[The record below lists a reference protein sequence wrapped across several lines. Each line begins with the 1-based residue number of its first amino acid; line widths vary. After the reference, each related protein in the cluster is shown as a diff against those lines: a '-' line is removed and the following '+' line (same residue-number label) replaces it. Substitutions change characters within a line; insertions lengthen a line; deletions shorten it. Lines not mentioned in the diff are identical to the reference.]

1 MRNLRRQQKKHRI
14 NTKDR
19 FISVLKGDS
28 TSKDSSPSWFQ
39 RRELFFPLIMIF
51 VFFMIAF
58 VVKILITV
66 QNLPDESLTDRP
78 EINEI
83 NNKNIPPTPDST
95 DSEEEMDYEEAKK
108 IFGNS

>member
-1 MRNLRRQQKKHRI
+1 MKNLRRIEKKHRI

-19 FISVLKGDS
+19 FISVLKGDLA
-28 TSKDSSPSWFQ
+28 SKDKSPSWFQ
-39 RRELFFPLIMIF
+39 RRELFFPLIIIF
-51 VFFMIAF
+51 VFLMIAF

-66 QNLPDESLTDRP
+66 QNLPDESYIQKP
-78 EINEI
+78 EII
-83 NNKNIPPTPDST
+83 QKNISPTYDSS

>member
-1 MRNLRRQQKKHRI
+1 MKNIRRQEKKHRI

-28 TSKDSSPSWFQ
+28 PSKEYSPSWFQ
-39 RRELFFPLIMIF
+39 RRELFFPLIIIF

-58 VVKILITV
+58 VVKILVTV
-66 QNLPDESLTDRP
+66 QNLPDESSIPKP
-78 EINEI
+78 EINQI
-83 NNKNIPPTPDST
+83 NASPTPDSS